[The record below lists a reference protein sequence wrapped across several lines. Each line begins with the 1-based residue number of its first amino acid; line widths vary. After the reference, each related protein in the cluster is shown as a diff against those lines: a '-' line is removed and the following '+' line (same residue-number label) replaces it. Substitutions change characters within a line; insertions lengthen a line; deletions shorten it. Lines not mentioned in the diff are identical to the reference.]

1 MLVVVSMKEHS
12 TMNGF
17 RRLILGLCA
26 ILALFVFTGCA
37 KHEHRKVRVTEEQH
51 EGEVVEQ
58 SPGEMVVE

>member
-1 MLVVVSMKEHS
+1 
-12 TMNGF
+12 MNGF

-26 ILALFVFTGCA
+26 TLALFVFTGCA

-58 SPGEMVVE
+58 STGEMVVE